1 VNRASHC
8 LHPKLTELPFDSA
21 EFPFAL
27 LQAFANKETTL
38 KPLCKGGSD
47 NSDLGGV
54 LPTNNIDIATR
65 NGRPYVVAPSVEGQP
80 GDGACQRRASCLR
93 PDGDLFEAGTS

>member
-1 VNRASHC
+1 VNRSSHC

-47 NSDLGGV
+47 NSDLGDV
-54 LPTNNIDIATR
+54 LRTNNIDIATR
-65 NGRPYVVAPSVEGQP
+65 ETGALTWSLPALKASPATARAKGVLRACDRRRSV
-80 GDGACQRRASCLR
+80 
-93 PDGDLFEAGTS
+93 